1 MNAMDTGQSRSAFAS
16 SIYSLLDRVEYRR
29 VASPEDFSAIGNLRE
44 ISYRSREFIDHDSFG
59 SLMDSDDYSPDCSVI
74 GVYID
79 EMLVSTIRLHIVD
92 SGHRHGPSLKYFPV
106 EAGDILDNG
115 GSYIDPSRFAS
126 DPMQI
131 WTYPAIPFL
140 TLRIV
145 AMATEYFN
153 SQYFLNCVRADNA
166 SFYRRSFG
174 STEFAAPRSFEHV
187 KVPLMLLGART
198 QEVRERLASRFPFF
212 LSQPYE
218 QRMMFAPESELNYP
232 PMNILPSAKYANPH
246 LFG

>member
-29 VASPEDFSAIGNLRE
+29 VASPDDFAAVGSLRE
-44 ISYRSREFIDHDSFG
+44 ISYKSREFIDPESFG
-59 SLMDSDDYSPDCSVI
+59 GLIDADDYSPHCSVI

-79 EMLVSTIRLHIVD
+79 EILVSTIRLHVVN
-92 SGHRHGPSLKYFPV
+92 SNHRHGPSLKYFPS
-106 EAGDILDNG
+106 ESGKILDEG

-126 DPMQI
+126 DPMQM

-153 SQYFLNCVRADNA
+153 SDYFLNCVRADNA

-174 STEFAAPRSFEHV
+174 STEFAAPRDIQSF